1 MNRPHLVLVLAAI
14 AFGATGCVTHET
26 RPLPRVKAIQA
37 AQEIPAEQLLDVGVR
52 LFDENVPED

>member
-1 MNRPHLVLVLAAI
+1 MNRSIAAILLAAVFLT
-14 AFGATGCVTHET
+14 AGCVTHET

-52 LFDENVPED
+52 LFDENVH